1 LQDYLAPGGSIH
13 ASFAVDM
20 SLCIRHPTKQSTS
33 VASRQ
38 LTFLS
43 NDDGV
48 LHVPLLEVLSQATTL
63 VILECL
69 N

>member
-1 LQDYLAPGGSIH
+1 LQDYLAPGGSIL

-20 SLCIRHPTKQSTS
+20 SLCIRHPTKQSAS

-43 NDDGV
+43 NNDGV
-48 LHVPLLEVLSQATTL
+48 LHVPLLKMLSQATTL
-63 VILECL
+63 VILKFL